1 MSIRRV
7 KQAAIVSLQMNEAA
21 ALDFARF
28 VVEQS
33 GSSNGTASRDVT
45 IDKNF
50 IRVDE
55 DKVAQALRIMLFL
68 T

>member
-7 KQAAIVSLQMNEAA
+7 KQAAIVSLQMSEAA

-33 GSSNGTASRDVT
+33 GSSNGPASRDVT

>member
-1 MSIRRV
+1 MS
-7 KQAAIVSLQMNEAA
+7 EAA

-33 GSSNGTASRDVT
+33 GSSNGPASRDVT